1 MFLRTATKEDINNL
15 KNSLSNFGGFQVQK
29 QAAVKKEQDEDDYI
43 EEEFEEHISSD
54 NDSRSSSLS
63 DSLEKR

>member
-29 QAAVKKEQDEDDYI
+29 QAANVKKEQDEDDYI
-43 EEEFEEHISSD
+43 EEEFEEHIS
-54 NDSRSSSLS
+54 
-63 DSLEKR
+63 